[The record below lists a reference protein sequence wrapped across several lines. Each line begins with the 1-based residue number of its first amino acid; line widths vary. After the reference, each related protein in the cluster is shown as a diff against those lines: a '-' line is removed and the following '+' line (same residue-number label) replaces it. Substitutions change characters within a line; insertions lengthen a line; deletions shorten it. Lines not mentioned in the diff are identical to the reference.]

1 MPAVTSWCEN
11 YPTITAPGCVWNL
24 RSSRNSDYVAPVTHD
39 YCEVM
44 KVEVDA
50 GSCHGHQM
58 CAIAAPEI
66 FGSDE
71 FGNAVVLVIDDVP
84 DYLIAGVRRA
94 EANCPERAVVIKE

>member
-1 MPAVTSWCEN
+1 MPAVTSRGAT
-11 YPTITAPGCVWNL
+11 YPTITAPGCIWNL
-24 RSSRNSDYVAPVTHD
+24 RSSRNSDYVALSARD

-66 FGSDE
+66 FGSDK
-71 FGNAVVLVIDDVP
+71 FGNAVVLVVDDIP
-84 DYLIAGVRRA
+84 DYLVASARRA
-94 EANCPERAVVIKE
+94 EANCPERAVIIKE